1 MENKLKIAV
10 IGLGME
16 YEREGR
22 DKPDLALPKEQIGLL
37 HIGGV
42 VRVTLLF
49 RL

>member
-1 MENKLKIAV
+1 MKTYSVSVCVSAV
-10 IGLGME
+10 LVE
-16 YEREGR
+16 HP
-22 DKPDLALPKEQIGLL
+22 DKCISRTKKKEQIGLL